1 MLTFSL
7 SFLLSELF
15 KSCVFHL
22 HNPIIS
28 IELHF
33 TNGAETGQR
42 RGRDGAETGQR
53 RGRDGAETGQ
63 RRGRDGACPP
73 GSPYSAPLAAV
84 ITSSNY
90 SSKDIFLTIKII
102 MITLSHSNFPLYQ
115 MAYLSCLKSSN
126 PTAPL
131 GCHCT

>member
-63 RRGRDGACPP
+63 RRGRDGAETGQRRGRDGAETGLVPP
-73 GSPYSAPLAAV
+73 VPL
-84 ITSSNY
+84 TPH
-90 SSKDIFLTIKII
+90 LW
-102 MITLSHSNFPLYQ
+102 LL
-115 MAYLSCLKSSN
+115 
-126 PTAPL
+126 
-131 GCHCT
+131 